1 MENIQIQVA
10 TERDA
15 VNILN
20 FKNLY
25 FHNCD
30 PIELAHPED
39 GHQSSNLAMLIEA
52 IKRESALMAIDE
64 STSAIVGILIGSSI
78 DANEAERIKKA
89 AIEVGDPKRA
99 EIFNF
104 LAYIEEKADFC
115 KRLNIDQCFN
125 VHNLCVHPSYKGL
138 KIASKLFAAIV
149 EIAKLK
155 NFKFICANCSSVFS
169 AKIAENLGM
178 DLVSTVS
185 YQEYNDYLGKTL
197 FVPVPPHE
205 EIKSFVKR
213 L

>member
-10 TERDA
+10 TESDA

-30 PIELAHPED
+30 PIELAQPED
-39 GHQSSNLAMLIEA
+39 GHKSSNLAMLVEA

-64 STSAIVGILIGSSI
+64 STSMIVGILIGSSI
-78 DANEAERIKKA
+78 DSNEAERIKEA
-89 AIEVGDPKRA
+89 AIAVGDPKRA
-99 EIFNF
+99 EIFKF

-115 KRLNIDQCFN
+115 KRLNVDQCFN
-125 VHNLCVHPSYKGL
+125 VHNLCIHPSYKGL
-138 KIASKLFAAIV
+138 KIASKLFATIV

-155 NFKFICANCSSVFS
+155 KFEFICANCSSAFS
-169 AKIAENLGM
+169 AKIAANLGM
-178 DLVSTVS
+178 ECVSTVS
-185 YQEYNDYLGKTL
+185 YQEYNEYLGKSL
-197 FVPVPPHE
+197 FVPVPPHT
-205 EIKSFVKR
+205 EIKSFIKR